1 MSESN
6 RNLLTIG
13 VFILTIVVA
22 ILLYVANIIDWTLIV
37 PVVLLLSGLWL
48 LSLGAIRQSKPVK
61 YERNAFSTMALG
73 FVAVAVGGAWFI
85 YVYTGNILY
94 AVIIILLALG
104 ALAIV
109 AALKRK

>member
-13 VFILTIVVA
+13 VFFITIVVA

-37 PVVLLLSGLWL
+37 TVVLLLSGLWL

-73 FVAVAVGGAWFI
+73 FVAVAVGGAWF
-85 YVYTGNILY
+85 LY
-94 AVIIILLALG
+94 RFNWLYSLVVILLVIA

>member
-1 MSESN
+1 MENN

-13 VFILTIVVA
+13 VFIITVVVA

-61 YERNAFSTMALG
+61 YERSSFSTMAVG
-73 FVAVAVGGAWFI
+73 FIAVAIGGAWFLFRF
-85 YVYTGNILY
+85 NWLY
-94 AVIIILLALG
+94 SLVVILLVIAALV
-104 ALAIV
+104 IV
-109 AALKRK
+109 AAFKRK

>member
-13 VFILTIVVA
+13 IFILTIVVA

-48 LSLGAIRQSKPVK
+48 LALGAIRQSKPVK
-61 YERNAFSTMALG
+61 YERSSFSTMALG
-73 FVAVAVGGAWFI
+73 FVAVAIGGAWF
-85 YVYTGNILY
+85 LY
-94 AVIIILLALG
+94 RFNWLYSLVVILLVVA

>member
-37 PVVLLLSGLWL
+37 PVILLLSGLWL

-61 YERNAFSTMALG
+61 YERDAFSTMALG
-73 FVAVAVGGAWFI
+73 FVAVAIGGALF
-85 YVYTGNILY
+85 LY
-94 AVIIILLALG
+94 RFNWLYSLVVILLVVA

>member
-13 VFILTIVVA
+13 VFFITIVVA

-73 FVAVAVGGAWFI
+73 FVAVAVGGAWF
-85 YVYTGNILY
+85 LY
-94 AVIIILLALG
+94 RFNWLYSLVVILLVVA